1 MYKQGLVPGHFKK
14 SLEDQAWAAENE
26 RINDPQPCQDL
37 PLCQK
42 NKKDQQPGSLNQAA
56 VLFLPVQIGFLSL
69 GDVMHFD
76 SAPSR

>member
-1 MYKQGLVPGHFKK
+1 MYKQRLVLGHFEK
-14 SLEDQAWAAENE
+14 SLEDQGWAAENE
-26 RINDPQPCQDL
+26 RINDFQSCQDF

-42 NKKDQQPGSLNQAA
+42 NKKDQQPGSSNKAA
-56 VLFLPVQIGFLSL
+56 VLSLTVQIGFLSL